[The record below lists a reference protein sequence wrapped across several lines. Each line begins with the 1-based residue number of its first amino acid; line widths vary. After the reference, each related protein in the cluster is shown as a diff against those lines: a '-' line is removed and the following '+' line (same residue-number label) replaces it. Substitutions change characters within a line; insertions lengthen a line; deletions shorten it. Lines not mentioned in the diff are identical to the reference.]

1 MAELGFGESLKFQ
14 LEKRLEPW
22 HRIFEPLVPQ
32 ATVRGYPAGES
43 PPHGAATGRRVPTGV
58 AAGSRLRF
66 PTGLHRPRSLAAA
79 PCCFG
84 PIALEG
90 GTICSEQIV
99 DIDQS
104 RARDDLARQRF
115 RDDSCVAVL
124 HVWAGRHRKGAAV
137 ADDATRVT
145 MNYAP
150 ARSAKRAIREMR
162 PCAAEVPSQ

>member
-32 ATVRGYPAGES
+32 ATVRGDPVGES

-90 GTICSEQIV
+90 ERSAASRSSTSTKAGHVMILPVNGSAAIVVLRCFMFGPV
-99 DIDQS
+99 DIEKAPPWPTTP
-104 RARDDLARQRF
+104 RA
-115 RDDSCVAVL
+115 
-124 HVWAGRHRKGAAV
+124 
-137 ADDATRVT
+137 
-145 MNYAP
+145 
-150 ARSAKRAIREMR
+150 
-162 PCAAEVPSQ
+162 